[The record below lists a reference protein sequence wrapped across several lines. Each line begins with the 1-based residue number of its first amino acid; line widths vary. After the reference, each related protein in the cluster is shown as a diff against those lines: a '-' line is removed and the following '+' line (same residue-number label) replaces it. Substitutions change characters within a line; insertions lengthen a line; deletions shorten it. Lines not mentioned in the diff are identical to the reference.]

1 MSGLRKRMD
10 VARRAFK
17 KKGKRRMLRVRRVT
31 YPYTSLV
38 RRRRFRRRKANV
50 GYRLYKA
57 VHRHWN
63 TPILVRFFTS
73 REVKVSGNDMAN
85 TFNINLNGFNND
97 SVSQQLYGYV
107 ELFDQFKIV
116 AQVMDMHFR
125 TSAEFTDLDTSIPHV
140 FWVYDVDLKRQ
151 SIDLFNM
158 MKLQNMRHKLLPPL
172 KHLRLTLRPR
182 WTERR
187 LVLNRKEGDVLL
199 DTHTGVKRMDNPWMD
214 TDVIK
219 MSSGQAPDFPSS
231 NGYAIAIKNA
241 NKRVLVIHNEL
252 YVMFR
257 GRKNNQ
263 SYVTETPA
271 SDMPIPP
278 PPPIQSAS
286 LSIT

>member
-1 MSGLRKRMD
+1 MKRI
-10 VARRAFK
+10 
-17 KKGKRRMLRVRRVT
+17 T
-31 YPYTSLV
+31 YPYTRILR
-38 RRRRFRRRKANV
+38 RRRRFRRRRRNLA
-50 GYRLYKA
+50 YRLYKT

-63 TPILVRFFTS
+63 SPILVRYFTS
-73 REVKVSGNDMAN
+73 REVKVDGNEMSN
-85 TFNINLNGFNND
+85 TLNINLSAFNND
-97 SVSQQLYGYV
+97 SVSQQMYGYI

-116 AQVMDMHFR
+116 GLGMNMHFR

-151 SIDLFNM
+151 SIGLFNM

-172 KHLRLTLRPR
+172 AHLRLFLRPR

-187 LVLNRKEGDVLL
+187 LVLERKEGDVIL
-199 DTHTGVKRMDNPWMD
+199 DTHTGMRKMDNPWID

-219 MSSGQAPDFPSS
+219 MNGGQAPDFPSS

-271 SDMPIPP
+271 SDAPLAPP
-278 PPPIQSAS
+278 PPPIQSS
-286 LSIT
+286 SFSIT